1 MKKIIERISIF
12 AIATAFLLGV
22 IIIGN
27 TDANKNI
34 LTSTTVDGVNI
45 ESLDNKK
52 IEWGIKR
59 NDNNEQPDVGTVNRK
74 ILDKYQGIY
83 MGNKEQKLIYL
94 TFDLGYEAGYT
105 PKILEVLKQNDVK
118 ATFFITAHYLNTQ
131 PDLVKQMIDEGH
143 IVGNHTVNHKSM
155 PSCSLDTIKK
165 EVMDLHTAIYDKFG
179 YEMKYIRPPKGEYSE
194 RTVAYTNTLGYT
206 SVMWSFGYDD
216 WDEKKQG
223 REDYGRKKIL
233 DNVHNGE
240 IMLLHA
246 TSKDNANIL
255 DDVIKEIKNMGYE
268 FRNIDQFEK

>member
-1 MKKIIERISIF
+1 MKKVIERISVF
-12 AIATAFLLGV
+12 VVASAFLLGV
-22 IIIGN
+22 LIVGN
-27 TDANKNI
+27 ADTNKNI
-34 LTSTTVDGVNI
+34 LPSTTINGIEI

-52 IEWGIKR
+52 IGWGIKR
-59 NDNNEQPDVGTVNRK
+59 NDNHEQPDVGNVNRK
-74 ILDKYQGIY
+74 ILDKYQGLY
-83 MGNKEQKLIYL
+83 MGNKEQKLVYL

-105 PKILEVLKQNDVK
+105 PKILEVLKQNEVK
-118 ATFFITAHYLNTQ
+118 ATFFITAHYVNTQ

-143 IVGNHTVNHKSM
+143 IIGNHTVNHKSM
-155 PSCSLDTIKK
+155 PSCSLETIKK
-165 EVMDLHTAIYDKFG
+165 EVMDLHSAIYDKFG
-179 YEMKYIRPPKGEYSE
+179 YEMKFIRPPKGEYSE

-223 REDYGRKKIL
+223 REEYGKKKIL